1 MYRRVARAI
10 PMDAQF
16 GGKAFACTGR
26 YKLRNKDDPRF
37 TDRRMQALLRA
48 ILLNLPKFNVN

>member
-1 MYRRVARAI
+1 VYRRVARAI

-48 ILLNLPKFNVN
+48 IL